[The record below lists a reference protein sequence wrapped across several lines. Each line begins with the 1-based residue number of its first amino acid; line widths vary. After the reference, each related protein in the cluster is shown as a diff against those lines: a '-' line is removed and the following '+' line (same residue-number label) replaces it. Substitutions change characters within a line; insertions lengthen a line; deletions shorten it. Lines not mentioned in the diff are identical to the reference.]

1 MKWEKK
7 DLSDVPMTP
16 SGVGGY
22 VGQVRWCYSEYGQFL
37 TASSI
42 RFPFSITFNLKDF
55 KDIESRLK
63 YLHKAV
69 DGGLLDAGD
78 VAELEER
85 VRTLS
90 DFYPNTHVSTSMDT
104 IGESTKHKKGS
115 VYYTYTDGKKIK
127 HIARG
132 KMKLV
137 STAKKR
143 AALNAS
149 KYAHTVEANKKRRKS
164 IKAKREDSALGL

>member
-1 MKWEKK
+1 MQWEKK

-16 SGVGGY
+16 SGVGGC

-42 RFPFSITFNLKDF
+42 RYPFSITFNLEDLE
-55 KDIESRLK
+55 DIDCRIK

-69 DGGLLDAGD
+69 EDGLLDADD

-90 DFYPNTHVSTSMDT
+90 DFSPNTRGPMSMAA
-104 IGESTKHKKGS
+104 IGEGTKHKKGS
-115 VYYTYTDGKKIK
+115 VYYTYTDGKKVK

-137 STAKKR
+137 SMAKKK

-149 KYAHTVEANKKRRKS
+149 KYAHTEEADKKRRKS